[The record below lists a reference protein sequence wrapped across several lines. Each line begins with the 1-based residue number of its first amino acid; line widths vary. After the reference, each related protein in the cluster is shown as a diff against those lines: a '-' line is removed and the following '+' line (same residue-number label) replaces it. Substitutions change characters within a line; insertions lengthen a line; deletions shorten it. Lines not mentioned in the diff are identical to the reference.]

1 VFFGWTDRASVFDTG
16 AMGMTFQEI
25 AAAALE
31 LPEDQRAELL
41 FLLDQSHLETGPL
54 SEEWIAEVKRR
65 RADIE
70 SGKTRALPGEQVLAE
85 GRARLNARH

>member
-1 VFFGWTDRASVFDTG
+1 
-16 AMGMTFQEI
+16 MTVQEI

-31 LPEDQRAELL
+31 LSEGERSELL
-41 FLLDQSHLETGPL
+41 FLLDQSLLETGPL

-70 SGKTRALPGEQVLAE
+70 SDAAASR
-85 GRARLNARH
+85 